1 MATTKEPMSVRG
13 AAFLGV
19 GAMVGAGIFALL
31 GEAGAVAGSAVWVSF
46 LLGGVVAGLLGY
58 VVAQLGATYPSGG
71 GLITY
76 LVKGYGPGHVSA
88 VVSWLLYFAALI
100 VTSMVALSFGNY
112 GAALVTGG
120 EGSATW
126 ARVFTSVLVV
136 AVAALNIRGTSAIDR
151 IQSTVVIV
159 LLVVFAVF
167 IVATFTQVDV
177 SLLSRDTYPPA
188 GTIISSIA
196 LTFFAY
202 LGFAVVSYTAGD
214 LADPRRSLPRAMFLA
229 LGITTVL
236 YVLISIGVFG
246 TLTVEEVIANGDTAL
261 AEAARPVLGNAGYA
275 MMAVAALLATA
286 SSVNANIYG
295 AVGST
300 KELAATGLFPPIF
313 GRPGTFGSTR
323 GLGISAA
330 VVLVLANLV
339 DLSSIASL
347 GSIVALIIFLMV
359 AVAGL
364 RLRAEAGINLAV
376 VLAAIVSTLVVLVVF
391 AITTLVED
399 PRLFVAMLAVLTLAI
414 VIEVVWS
421 VQRGRRAG
429 AADG

>member
-159 LLVVFAVF
+159 LLAVFAVF

-323 GLGISAA
+323 GLGISSAI
-330 VVLVLANLV
+330 VLVLANLV

>member
-1 MATTKEPMSVRG
+1 
-13 AAFLGV
+13 
-19 GAMVGAGIFALL
+19 
-31 GEAGAVAGSAVWVSF
+31 
-46 LLGGVVAGLLGY
+46 
-58 VVAQLGATYPSGG
+58 
-71 GLITY
+71 
-76 LVKGYGPGHVSA
+76 
-88 VVSWLLYFAALI
+88 
-100 VTSMVALSFGNY
+100 
-112 GAALVTGG
+112 
-120 EGSATW
+120 
-126 ARVFTSVLVV
+126 
-136 AVAALNIRGTSAIDR
+136 
-151 IQSTVVIV
+151 
-159 LLVVFAVF
+159 
-167 IVATFTQVDV
+167 
-177 SLLSRDTYPPA
+177 
-188 GTIISSIA
+188 
-196 LTFFAY
+196 
-202 LGFAVVSYTAGD
+202 
-214 LADPRRSLPRAMFLA
+214 
-229 LGITTVL
+229 
-236 YVLISIGVFG
+236 
-246 TLTVEEVIANGDTAL
+246 
-261 AEAARPVLGNAGYA
+261 
-275 MMAVAALLATA
+275 MMAVARSAATA

>member
-159 LLVVFAVF
+159 LLAVFAVF